1 MGRPPWSHP
10 GWVNPKVEEPRT
22 DEQEIENMT
31 PKPVLQER
39 NNGLRL
45 HLLNYSLVKVKGEI
59 IFLSWGPNIF
69 LLSFCSGYL

>member
-10 GWVNPKVEEPRT
+10 GWANPKVEEPRT

-45 HLLNYSLVKVKGEI
+45 H
-59 IFLSWGPNIF
+59 
-69 LLSFCSGYL
+69 

>member
-10 GWVNPKVEEPRT
+10 GWANPKVEEPRT

-39 NNGLRL
+39 NNGLQL
-45 HLLNYSLVKVKGEI
+45 HLLNCSLVKLKGERN
-59 IFLSWGPNIF
+59 FLSWGPNTF